1 MFTIILNDSQL
12 YRLTILTVYIT
23 MDQKAHS
30 KFLLF
35 LLIFTLSHT
44 QVVNITNNTNTI
56 STPNQP
62 LKQVVMLTHI
72 QNVTDLLSPAKI
84 LKSLAVPG
92 FASKNGYNHVVLE
105 GWSCQG
111 DQGLP
116 LKIWQKPNRY
126 LNNSIGNT
134 DEATRAT
141 LKIMFK
147 SEEAKLL
154 ANAFSNL

>member
-1 MFTIILNDSQL
+1 MLTVILNDSQL

-23 MDQKAHS
+23 MDQKAYS

-35 LLIFTLSHT
+35 LLIFTISHT
-44 QVVNITNNTNTI
+44 QVVNITNNTHTI
-56 STPNQP
+56 SAPNQP

-105 GWSCQG
+105 GWSC
-111 DQGLP
+111 
-116 LKIWQKPNRY
+116 
-126 LNNSIGNT
+126 
-134 DEATRAT
+134 
-141 LKIMFK
+141 
-147 SEEAKLL
+147 
-154 ANAFSNL
+154 